1 MHHAGIDFAVDRDA
15 AGGVGGR
22 IRGWVVIAV
31 RAAAQHECDGD
42 PKKVKVF
49 HSLPFGVKTN
59 GNTRAAA

>member
-22 IRGWVVIAV
+22 IRSGVVITV
-31 RAAAQHECDGD
+31 RAATQRECDGD

-59 GNTRAAA
+59 GNTRAVA